1 MTAQLRPATLTDVAA
16 ITVLEASFAPKER
29 WSEAAWASEIEADNR
44 RVLVAVG
51 PVGSADPAMSAPDGA
66 GSATSADRAGSGV
79 LGVISVQIVGGV
91 ADLNRIVVAP
101 NHRRSGMGADL
112 LAAGIAAADADEADE
127 MLLEVRHDNTAAL
140 ALYERAGF
148 VEIARRANYYQ
159 QRADAVVLRLDLDP
173 ELDRDPEGADHV

>member
-1 MTAQLRPATLTDVAA
+1 MTAPLRPATLADVAA
-16 ITVLEASFAPKER
+16 VTVLEASFAPKER

-44 RVLVAVG
+44 RVLVAA
-51 PVGSADPAMSAPDGA
+51 SDEA
-66 GSATSADRAGSGV
+66 V

-101 NHRRSGMGADL
+101 NHRRSGLGADL

-148 VEIARRANYYQ
+148 VEIARRANYYRQ
-159 QRADAVVLRLDLDP
+159 GADAVVLRLDLDP